1 MEKSKIQLIQS
12 QSIALSLLDTN
23 DGQIAGVPANPRTI
37 DPVDFANLKK
47 SIEDNPEMLGMRELL
62 VYPVGGRYV
71 VIGGNMRLKAMR
83 DLGFSDAPCK
93 VLPESTDTATL
104 RAVLIKD
111 NVQKGEWNTAMLDA
125 DWEKDKLKD
134 WGVELPDFSGTQP
147 QVQGVPQR
155 TCVRGDETQPTQEI
169 QFNNLPTELQGL
181 NIDADK
187 HDDIRGEDETPYKR
201 VIITYKDDEE
211 KAVAEMLGVDAI
223 DRVIYKFEEL

>member
-83 DLGFSDAPCK
+83 ELGFADAPCK

-111 NVQKGEWNTAMLDA
+111 NVQKGEWDAAMLQNDWSA
-125 DWEKDKLKD
+125 DELQE
-134 WGVELPDFSGTQP
+134 WGVELPEFKEPKADDED
-147 QVQGVPQR
+147 
-155 TCVRGDETQPTQEI
+155 GDDSDGNGYKIAYELV
-169 QFNNLPTELQGL
+169 FNDEAEQTEFYDLLRELKNRLQGYDTISERMIAAL
-181 NIDADK
+181 RFWRNN
-187 HDDIRGEDETPYKR
+187 Y
-201 VIITYKDDEE
+201 EE
-211 KAVAEMLGVDAI
+211 
-223 DRVIYKFEEL
+223 

>member
-12 QSIALSLLDTN
+12 QNIALSLLDTN

-111 NVQKGEWNTAMLDA
+111 NVQKGEWDAAMLQNDWSA
-125 DWEKDKLKD
+125 DELQG
-134 WGVELPDFSGTQP
+134 WGVELPNAKEF
-147 QVQGVPQR
+147 
-155 TCVRGDETQPTQEI
+155 E
-169 QFNNLPTELQGL
+169 
-181 NIDADK
+181 AK
-187 HDDIRGEDETPYKR
+187 GEDKSDDVQTSFSVE
-201 VIITYKDDEE
+201 VICADEWEQEQVYNELSKTYKC
-211 KAVAEMLGVDAI
+211 
-223 DRVIYKFEEL
+223 RVLTL

>member
-83 DLGFSDAPCK
+83 ELGFADAPCK

-111 NVQKGEWNTAMLDA
+111 NVQKGEWDAAMLQNDWSA
-125 DWEKDKLKD
+125 DELQE
-134 WGVELPDFSGTQP
+134 WGVELPEMTIE
-147 QVQGVPQR
+147 
-155 TCVRGDETQPTQEI
+155 DEP
-169 QFNNLPTELQGL
+169 NADELT
-181 NIDADK
+181 AD
-187 HDDIRGEDETPYKR
+187 GEDKPNSVKLTFTSQSEMNRFRDAYES
-201 VIITYKDDEE
+201 IIKDEFDVQISISGG
-211 KAVAEMLGVDAI
+211 KI
-223 DRVIYKFEEL
+223 

>member
-12 QSIALSLLDTN
+12 QNIALSLLDTN

-83 DLGFSDAPCK
+83 ELGFADAPCK
-93 VLPESTDTATL
+93 VLPETMHAGQL

-111 NVQKGEWNTAMLDA
+111 NVQKGEWNVDLLMAE
-125 DWEKDKLKD
+125 WEAAKLKD
-134 WGVELPDFSGTQP
+134 WGVDLPDNYGEGVNPDDFGTDFSLKSGEKEPFQQMSFTIADTQAELIKDCIKD
-147 QVQGVPQR
+147 VQHLEEFKYL
-155 TCVRGDETQPTQEI
+155 ETFGNTNSNGNALYFIVQQWA
-169 QFNNLPTELQGL
+169 N
-181 NIDADK
+181 ARK
-187 HDDIRGEDETPYKR
+187 
-201 VIITYKDDEE
+201 
-211 KAVAEMLGVDAI
+211 
-223 DRVIYKFEEL
+223 

>member
-12 QSIALSLLDTN
+12 QNIALSLLDTN

-62 VYPVGGRYV
+62 VYPVGGRYI

-83 DLGFSDAPCK
+83 ELGFADAPCK

-111 NVQKGEWNTAMLDA
+111 NVQKGEWDAAMLQNDWSA
-125 DWEKDKLKD
+125 DELQE
-134 WGVELPDFSGTQP
+134 WGVELPEMTI
-147 QVQGVPQR
+147 
-155 TCVRGDETQPTQEI
+155 DEEP
-169 QFNNLPTELQGL
+169 NADELT
-181 NIDADK
+181 AD
-187 HDDIRGEDETPYKR
+187 GEDKPNSVKLTFTSQSEMNRFRDAYES
-201 VIITYKDDEE
+201 IIKDEFDVQISISGG
-211 KAVAEMLGVDAI
+211 KI
-223 DRVIYKFEEL
+223 